1 MASEQ
6 NTNNGVPGEPLSV
19 TNSLLQTG
27 ASVLQVLPYLA
38 LADIHKFKVL
48 IANFYISAL

>member
-6 NTNNGVPGEPLSV
+6 GTNNSVPGEPLST

-27 ASVLQVLPYLA
+27 ASVLQVLSYLG
-38 LADIHKFKVL
+38 LADINNFKAL
-48 IANFYISAL
+48 IANVYVSVL